1 MALEWIYHLFSE
13 PTFWWV
19 AAGVMLLSG
28 ASAWVGTFLLLS
40 RKTLSGDVVAH
51 SVLPGICLSFLF
63 LETKNPIGLL
73 LGALITGYLALWLIT
88 KLSRNSRLKEDT
100 STAIVLSVFFGAGI
114 WLLTIIQK
122 GGLASQ
128 TGLDKYLF
136 GQAASLTPED
146 LVPFMVMAGVILMV
160 IILAFKELY
169 LVCFDPNFGK
179 ALGLRV
185 IFFQNLI
192 SFLTVIAVV
201 TGLQTVGVVL
211 TAAML
216 ITPAAAARYYTE
228 SVKNMLW
235 LATLF
240 GVLAGLAGALIS
252 YSGSGIPTG
261 PVMVLVLTGFAML
274 SFFLAPKRGVL
285 SKNLR
290 QRNLKF
296 QMLEEN
302 ILKAFYHLA
311 EQSGEIHKPFSILE
325 LTSKRALDGY
335 QWQIGLKR
343 MLRKGWVNKQKE
355 SYYLSDTGVLRAK
368 RVVKLHRLWEVYLNT
383 QLNLP
388 ETQVH
393 RSAEN
398 MEHWISPELEATLEC
413 ILNFPGEDVHGK
425 RIPY

>member
-1 MALEWIYHLFSE
+1 MGLNWFTHLLTE
-13 PTFWWV
+13 PTFLWV
-19 AAGVMLLSG
+19 AGGVMLLSA

-51 SVLPGICLSFLF
+51 SVLPGICLAFLV
-63 LETKNPIGLL
+63 LETKNPLGLL
-73 LGALITGYLALWLIT
+73 IGALITGYLALWVIN
-88 KLSRNSRLKEDT
+88 KLASHSRLKEDT
-100 STAIVLSVFFGAGI
+100 VTAIVLSVFFGAGI
-114 WLLTIIQK
+114 WMLTIIQK

-146 LVPFMVMAGVILMV
+146 LWPFMVMAGTILMV
-160 IILAFKELY
+160 IIFAFKELY
-169 LVCFDPNFGK
+169 LVSFDPNFGK
-179 ALGLRV
+179 SIGLKV
-185 IFFQNLI
+185 TLIQNLI

-216 ITPAAAARYYTE
+216 ITPASAARYYTE

-252 YSGSGIPTG
+252 NSGSGIPTG

-274 SFFLAPKRGVL
+274 SFFFAPKRGIL
-285 SKNLR
+285 AKNMRQKNLK
-290 QRNLKF
+290 L

-311 EQSGEIHKPFSILE
+311 EKSGEPSKSFSVVE
-325 LTSKRALDGY
+325 LTAKRALDSY
-335 QWQIGLKR
+335 QWQTGLNR
-343 MLRKGWVNKQKE
+343 MLKKGWVIKDKDRFRLTE
-355 SYYLSDTGVLRAK
+355 TGIMRAK

-383 QLNLP
+383 HLNLP
-388 ETQVH
+388 ENQVH

-398 MEHWISPELEATLEC
+398 MEHWISPELEATLEY